1 MVRAVLER
9 VMRVKL
15 DMDAVYAADA
25 AAAQEALR
33 VVALE
38 TPEHEFLVR
47 LNVSVFG
54 PPALCAVAGLHPL
67 LRAKEMLQKGLN
79 HNMWRFPENIRQKS
93 QSLIRLQW
101 RVVAAHSGRALG
113 ALGR

>member
-1 MVRAVLER
+1 VVRAVLER

-47 LNVSVFG
+47 LLSFG
-54 PPALCAVAGLHPL
+54 PLSVSPLPPACSRSCVRKRCYRRVSITTCGDYPKILD
-67 LRAKEMLQKGLN
+67 RN
-79 HNMWRFPENIRQKS
+79 H
-93 QSLIRLQW
+93 
-101 RVVAAHSGRALG
+101 RV
-113 ALGR
+113 